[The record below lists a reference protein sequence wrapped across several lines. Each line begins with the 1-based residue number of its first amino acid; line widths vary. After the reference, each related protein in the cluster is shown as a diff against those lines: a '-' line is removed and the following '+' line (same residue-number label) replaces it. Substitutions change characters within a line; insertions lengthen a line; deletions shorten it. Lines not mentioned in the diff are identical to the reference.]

1 MIKCRDTSESKF
13 LKDSCGTLKLTV
25 VVCYKRF
32 THYEYLTLI
41 WNILYFGESK
51 HFGVPLAEE
60 ITRFTIKKI
69 NKRLLLWV
77 FSLLFIRVVPYG
89 AKNAFTM
96 PVQMSFWGREENKEA
111 VLDQL
116 KRHGFKLAPP
126 LKGKL

>member
-1 MIKCRDTSESKF
+1 M
-13 LKDSCGTLKLTV
+13 
-25 VVCYKRF
+25 VCYKRF

-41 WNILYFGESK
+41 WNILCFDEDK

-60 ITRFTIKKI
+60 ITRFTIKK
-69 NKRLLLWV
+69 KKKKLLLWV